1 MTIAIPITSR
11 HDFLSFLYP
20 LTFEVWMVII
30 VSVPTFILASMLRD
44 YLYTRYRPFRTLSL
58 LSEWQRSIAFIMRTI
73 FVDNSFMYVKYEH
86 KRICTCH
93 HMAFVSI
100 CTHTSICR
108 NVDSNDYKT
117 RASED
122 NSNEDLLNQNDLSW
136 VMEDGLGV
144 GEYMKASPPGSTL
157 RQLVKR
163 ASFLSYEEEWY
174 GACQTVK
181 TWKSK
186 KFASICDIYSI
197 TDLIS
202 NDYRWGIGSEF
213 PTSTLCLR
221 AWSMFS

>member
-1 MTIAIPITSR
+1 MPWVSCHDMRMAVNSISFYIVHFWNSGTFLPTYSYSRAVDFSTPILNDHWTIAIPITSR
-11 HDFLSFLYP
+11 HDFFSFLYP

-30 VSVPTFILASMLRD
+30 VSTPTFILASMLTD
-44 YLYTRYRPFRTLSL
+44 YLYTRYRPYRTLSL

-122 NSNEDLLNQNDLSW
+122 NS
-136 VMEDGLGV
+136 
-144 GEYMKASPPGSTL
+144 K
-157 RQLVKR
+157 
-163 ASFLSYEEEWY
+163 
-174 GACQTVK
+174 C
-181 TWKSK
+181 
-186 KFASICDIYSI
+186 
-197 TDLIS
+197 
-202 NDYRWGIGSEF
+202 
-213 PTSTLCLR
+213 
-221 AWSMFS
+221 

>member
-1 MTIAIPITSR
+1 MPWVSCHDMRMAVNSISFYIVHFWNSGTFLPTYSYSRAVDFSTPILNDHWTIAIPITLR

-30 VSVPTFILASMLRD
+30 VSVPTFILASMLTD

-122 NSNEDLLNQNDLSW
+122 NS
-136 VMEDGLGV
+136 
-144 GEYMKASPPGSTL
+144 K
-157 RQLVKR
+157 
-163 ASFLSYEEEWY
+163 
-174 GACQTVK
+174 C
-181 TWKSK
+181 
-186 KFASICDIYSI
+186 
-197 TDLIS
+197 
-202 NDYRWGIGSEF
+202 
-213 PTSTLCLR
+213 
-221 AWSMFS
+221 